1 MILEDCVQCIS
12 QSLSIINYGSASYKK
27 SINDRT
33 EMKKVYFIVYRA
45 VNAVQ
50 KKKESSFAA
59 DNIKILKCFY
69 KKNIGDQMV
78 FVVL

>member
-1 MILEDCVQCIS
+1 MQF
-12 QSLSIINYGSASYKK
+12 
-27 SINDRT
+27 R
-33 EMKKVYFIVYRA
+33 
-45 VNAVQ
+45 